1 MKRRE
6 FVGLAA
12 AAVVAPAF
20 APGVARA
27 ATPNLSGLK
36 TRRVGKVEIVY
47 KSPHSKPNGLQATPQ
62 GLWVQDQGA
71 ENWVSLVT
79 WADGKVIREF
89 KPDIQAASG
98 VTVDASNVMWLSSTY
113 SCTTVAC
120 SPVDG
125 KTIAKYWTPGAGRI
139 YQKAG
144 DPPASRTTL
153 SPAYPEP
160 AAPPSA
166 NSAARGGGAG
176 RGAAAGN
183 SGPGWTGTAGLSY
196 GQLPLDAK
204 NGLGGTG
211 AHGIEHRG
219 GLLYFAVPPARTLYV
234 MEPKTWVVQAAWP
247 VAANRPH
254 GVGWEGDSLWVA
266 DSNLRAFF
274 RHDLKTGEMVEKIQ
288 LSEKDPIIHG
298 ATVHDGYMWYCDDV
312 GYVCNFKLNS

>member
-12 AAVVAPAF
+12 AAIVAPAF
-20 APGVARA
+20 APEVARA
-27 ATPNLSGLK
+27 ATPNLAGLK
-36 TRRVGKVEIVY
+36 TRKAGKVDIVY
-47 KSPHSKPNGLQATPQ
+47 KSPHAKPNGLQATPQ

-71 ENWVSLVT
+71 ENFVSLVN
-79 WADGKVIREF
+79 WGDGKVIREF

-98 VTVDASNVMWLSSTY
+98 VTVDDNGVMWLSSTY

-120 SPVDG
+120 SQADG
-125 KTIAKYWTPGAGRI
+125 KAIAKYWTPGAGRI

-144 DPPASRTTL
+144 DPPPSVTTL
-153 SPAYPEP
+153 SPAYPAP
-160 AAPPSA
+160 APAPST
-166 NSAARGGGAG
+166 AA
-176 RGAAAGN
+176 RGAAAGRGAN

-196 GQLPLDAK
+196 GQLPLDTK

-234 MEPKTWVVQAAWP
+234 MDPKTWVVQAAWP

-274 RHDLKTGEMVEKIQ
+274 RHDIKSGEMVEKIQ
-288 LSEKDPIIHG
+288 LGEKDPIIHG

-312 GYVCNFKLNS
+312 GYVCHFKLNS

>member
-20 APGVARA
+20 APSVARA

-36 TRRVGKVEIVY
+36 TRKVGKVDIVY

-98 VTVDASNVMWLSSTY
+98 VTVDDNNVMWLSSTY

-144 DPPASRTTL
+144 DPAATRSTL
-153 SPAYPEP
+153 PPAYPEP
-160 AAPPSA
+160 AAAPAA
-166 NSAARGGGAG
+166 NTAARAGGAG

-183 SGPGWTGTAGLSY
+183 SGPGWTGAAGLSY
-196 GQLPLDAK
+196 GQLPLETK

-219 GLLYFAVPPARTLYV
+219 GLLYFVVPPARTLYV
-234 MEPKTWVVQAAWP
+234 MDPKTWVVQAGWP

-254 GVGWEGDSLWVA
+254 GVGWEGDSLWAA

-274 RHDLKTGEMVEKIQ
+274 RHDIKTGEMVEKIQ